1 MPRVFVS
8 PITRVGHLRPPTNA
22 GEIQA
27 GTQLIVFSRVK
38 SADASHLKSS
48 MRHVMPHWLI
58 MPHWLRRS
66 QRTILLQ
73 YCQYAV
79 VGRGRSSGCIA
90 TQLQILNLGHRR
102 RIFMRF
108 PSCCF
113 GGEPARSVDFR
124 LMAPVVAVESLVHPR
139 IL

>member
-8 PITRVGHLRPPTNA
+8 PITRVGHLRPPANA

-48 MRHVMPHWLI
+48 MRHVMPN
-58 MPHWLRRS
+58 WLRRS

-79 VGRGRSSGCIA
+79 VGRGGAAVSPLSCRSSTSDIA
-90 TQLQILNLGHRR
+90 
-102 RIFMRF
+102 
-108 PSCCF
+108 
-113 GGEPARSVDFR
+113 GGS
-124 LMAPVVAVESLVHPR
+124 S
-139 IL
+139 

>member
-8 PITRVGHLRPPTNA
+8 PITRVGHLRPPANA

-48 MRHVMPHWLI
+48 MRHVMPN
-58 MPHWLRRS
+58 WLRRS

-79 VGRGRSSGCIA
+79 VGRGRSGGCIA

-124 LMAPVVAVESLVHPR
+124 LTAPVVAVESLVHPR